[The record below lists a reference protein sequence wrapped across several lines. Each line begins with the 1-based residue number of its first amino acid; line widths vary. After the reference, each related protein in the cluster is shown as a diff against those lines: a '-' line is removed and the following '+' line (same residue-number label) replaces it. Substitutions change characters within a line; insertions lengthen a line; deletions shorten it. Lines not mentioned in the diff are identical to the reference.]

1 MEQKT
6 EFLFRKTP
14 RASFGKQRE
23 ENYKVRKWTVKRTR
37 YWIHEALRGDFFFFF
52 LEVADLGNN
61 TDQELKACHKLTQL
75 SF

>member
-23 ENYKVRKWTVKRTR
+23 ENYKVRKWTVKRTG

-52 LEVADLGNN
+52 FW
-61 TDQELKACHKLTQL
+61 K
-75 SF
+75 

>member
-23 ENYKVRKWTVKRTR
+23 ENYKVRKWTVKRTG
-37 YWIHEALRGDFFFFF
+37 YWIHEALRGDFFFFGSSR
-52 LEVADLGNN
+52 LRQQHRPRVKGLP
-61 TDQELKACHKLTQL
+61 
-75 SF
+75 